1 MYHYAGNNPVKY
13 TDPTGLSDE
22 DGIPAFNFKIEPVYD
37 YEGNFA
43 GYGDEGKQRAEALE
57 KTRPFYF
64 QFEGRNKRNIIT
76 ESFDEIYE
84 SSQSKNGDWTLL
96 TPDMSILHQNGMGD
110 AELKFI
116 CKDGREA
123 VFTKDFSKDGSYE
136 LYTDPKYMGTYN
148 YCNPAPA
155 PKGITDIKGIF
166 NFIGKSI
173 IGHGCLDVV
182 PYYITGKRNVRDSA
196 TIVK

>member
-1 MYHYAGNNPVKY
+1 MKY

-64 QFEGRNKRNIIT
+64 QFEGRNKRNTIT
-76 ESFDEIYE
+76 ESYNDIYE
-84 SSQSKNGDWTLL
+84 SYKNNGDWTLL
-96 TPDMSILHQNGMGD
+96 TYDMSLLHQNEIGD
-110 AELKFI
+110 AELKFV